1 MIGTAL
7 LAQDPAP
14 NPSQG
19 FSQATL
25 VLPVAGAPLSA
36 EMVEERTTILVPSER
51 TAGRYQFS
59 QQEQSEGGFGFSNGG
74 PPIRA
79 TGKKTTTTESLGKQ
93 TIEGIEYEGTRV
105 TATAEDQP
113 SGIPIVG
120 VDEQW
125 MAPFGLIGLTKSS
138 GPDMQITAKLRILDR
153 RDPDPAL
160 FEIPPDYFIRDLKP
174 DDHAQ

>member
-1 MIGTAL
+1 MAADKRRFTQIIA
-7 LAQDPAP
+7 AAMD
-14 NPSQG
+14 G
-19 FSQATL
+19 FMA
-25 VLPVAGAPLSA
+25 
-36 EMVEERTTILVPSER
+36 ILVPSER

-79 TGKKTTTTESLGKQ
+79 TGKKTTTTENLGKQ

-153 RDPDPAL
+153 RDPDSAL
-160 FEIPPDYFIRDLKP
+160 FEIPPNYFIRDLKP